1 VTVGQ
6 GGGPGPESAGPR
18 PRGGAL
24 RTEAPGKV
32 NLCLFVGPA
41 RDDGLHELVSLVQP
55 LDLADGLTMEP
66 AEHDE
71 VVCPGVDGE
80 NLAARALAAYRE
92 ASGWDESQRL
102 TIQKRVPVAAGMGGG
117 SSDAAATL
125 RLAAHAAGRPGDPR
139 IHELAPRLGSDV
151 PALLHSRA
159 TLVTGAG
166 EEVTAIPGPA
176 LDLPGAATGPPAGE
190 ARPAAQPAP
199 VHFVVMPSPARLAA
213 AEVYAEADRLGLV
226 RLPDDLDA
234 RRAEVEAAL
243 KSGGLPLGL
252 VRNDLQDAARSLCAA
267 IDGAL
272 DAAAQAGADTAL
284 VSGSGP
290 TVVALF
296 AQAEPAQRLAAG
308 WPGAVVA
315 RPAPPALAEIRTA

>member
-1 VTVGQ
+1 VTFGR
-6 GGGPGPESAGPR
+6 GGRPGPEKAGPR
-18 PRGGAL
+18 PHGGAL

-66 AEHDE
+66 ADHDE
-71 VVCPGVDGE
+71 VVCPGVEGE

-92 ASGWDESQRL
+92 ASGWEDPQRL
-102 TIQKRVPVAAGMGGG
+102 TIEKRVPVAAGMGGG

-125 RLAAHAAGRPGDPR
+125 RLAAHAAGRPEDPV
-139 IHELAPRLGSDV
+139 IHELAPRLGSDL
-151 PALLHSRA
+151 PALLHSGA
-159 TLVTGAG
+159 TLVTGTG
-166 EEVTAIPGPA
+166 EEATPIPGPA
-176 LDLPGAATGPPAGE
+176 LAPAG
-190 ARPAAQPAP
+190 Q
-199 VHFVVMPSPARLAA
+199 VHFVVMPFPARLSA
-213 AEVYAEADRLGLV
+213 AEVYAEADRLGLA
-226 RLPDDLDA
+226 RLPQELA
-234 RRAEVEAAL
+234 VRRAEVEAAL

-252 VRNDLQDAARSLCAA
+252 ARNDLQDAARSLCPA

-315 RPAPPALAEIRTA
+315 RPAPPGLVEIRTA